1 MLEGFQSLNL
11 FPITGGEIFIRL
23 FIALIC
29 GLIVSWIYR
38 RSYRGPNYSVTLS
51 NSIVALA
58 MITAVVILLIGNNL
72 ARAFGLVGAMSIIRF
87 RTAIKDTQEIVF
99 IFFALAVGMAS
110 GVGMPALAFIGTFF
124 IGAVLFVMYK
134 SDHGVT
140 RKQEYLLQFIYHP
153 DGENEPPY
161 VPIIEKYCRRH
172 KLINVKSLQDGQLLE
187 VSFYINLRSMD
198 QSADF
203 LRDFSKL
210 DSVDQVNLYFDEE
223 QI

>member
-72 ARAFGLVGAMSIIRF
+72 ARAFGLSI
-87 RTAIKDTQEIVF
+87 
-99 IFFALAVGMAS
+99 
-110 GVGMPALAFIGTFF
+110 
-124 IGAVLFVMYK
+124 
-134 SDHGVT
+134 
-140 RKQEYLLQFIYHP
+140 
-153 DGENEPPY
+153 
-161 VPIIEKYCRRH
+161 
-172 KLINVKSLQDGQLLE
+172 
-187 VSFYINLRSMD
+187 RS
-198 QSADF
+198 
-203 LRDFSKL
+203 
-210 DSVDQVNLYFDEE
+210 
-223 QI
+223 